1 MQDALR
7 EALTGI
13 KAWAKKGAARESG
26 RRNGVLLPEDSDFPE
41 AIEEQ
46 PEAALDAEADAAP
59 VVAVEA
65 EGVSPEELERLLAL
79 MTDEEA

>member
-13 KAWAKKGAARESG
+13 KSWAKKGAARESG
-26 RRNGVLLPEDSDFPE
+26 RRNGVLVPEDSDFPE

-46 PEAALDAEADAAP
+46 PEVEIEAEAAP
-59 VVAVEA
+59 VVEVEPD
-65 EGVSPEELERLLAL
+65 SIDPSELEQLLAL
-79 MTDEEA
+79 MDDEEA

>member
-13 KAWAKKGAARESG
+13 KGWAKKGAARESG

-41 AIEEQ
+41 AVEEQ
-46 PEAALDAEADAAP
+46 PEAEVDAAP
-59 VVAVEA
+59 VVAVES
-65 EGVSPEELERLLAL
+65 EGVSPEDIEQLLAL

>member
-13 KAWAKKGAARESG
+13 KSWAKKGAARESG

-41 AIEEQ
+41 AIEEK
-46 PEAALDAEADAAP
+46 PAEESETAP

-65 EGVSPEELERLLAL
+65 EGVSPEDLEQILAL
-79 MTDEEA
+79 MADEED

>member
-13 KAWAKKGAARESG
+13 KSWAKKGAARESG

-46 PEAALDAEADAAP
+46 PEPEVEAAP

-65 EGVSPEELERLLAL
+65 EGVSPEDLEQILAL
-79 MTDEEA
+79 MADEED

>member
-13 KAWAKKGAARESG
+13 KSWAKKGAARESG

-46 PEAALDAEADAAP
+46 PEPEVETAP

-65 EGVSPEELERLLAL
+65 EGVSPEDLEQILAL
-79 MTDEEA
+79 MADEED